1 MIRKTYSTSPWI
13 FIAGLCFLAG
23 FGNQQ
28 AAAQT
33 MTLDVCPSNYGNFP
47 EDAPTLTCG
56 CSAAAV
62 KEGNVR
68 GANPYYYQ
76 SSLCRAAL
84 HAGAI
89 GADGGEISVK
99 PEKST
104 FFPAVTKNGVE
115 ADSWGDGMGFRIE
128 VAGSAQLAQPDDA
141 AAAPADAPADQ
152 KSEMTLDVCPSN
164 YGSFPEDAPAMT
176 CGCSAGAVK
185 EGNVRGA
192 NPYYYQS
199 SLCRAALHA
208 GAIGEGGGQI
218 TVKPEKSAFFP
229 AVAKNGVEAD
239 SWGEGMGF
247 RIEVVGGA
255 QPAQQGQAAVQAPA
269 DQKSAMRLDVCPSD
283 YGGFPE
289 DAPALTCG
297 CSADAAGQGNLRG
310 ANPYY
315 YQSALCRAGVHAGAI
330 TADGGQILVE
340 PAAQPFFPAVTRN
353 GVESDSWGQGMGF
366 RIGKAGSGQ
375 SGTTFDAAGGGELTL
390 DVCPRDYGGFPES
403 APSLMCDC
411 SAAAVK
417 EGNVRGANPYYY
429 QSSLCRAALHAG
441 AAGAEGGKIVV
452 KPEKAAFFPAVAK
465 NGVEADSW
473 GEGMGFRV
481 DPAPG
486 STPAAASQEPAVD
499 AAGKPVQ
506 APIAETLKAT
516 GRVQLYV
523 NFATDQ
529 DKPLPTS
536 EPVLQELLAAL
547 QGEPALKVELIGHTD
562 SQGSATYNLDLSQRR
577 AAGVYLW
584 LIQHGVESGR
594 LRSDGRGLMEPI
606 ADNATDSGR
615 ALNRRVEVKAVN

>member
-247 RIEVVGGA
+247 RI
-255 QPAQQGQAAVQAPA
+255 
-269 DQKSAMRLDVCPSD
+269 
-283 YGGFPE
+283 
-289 DAPALTCG
+289 
-297 CSADAAGQGNLRG
+297 
-310 ANPYY
+310 
-315 YQSALCRAGVHAGAI
+315 
-330 TADGGQILVE
+330 
-340 PAAQPFFPAVTRN
+340 
-353 GVESDSWGQGMGF
+353 
-366 RIGKAGSGQ
+366 
-375 SGTTFDAAGGGELTL
+375 
-390 DVCPRDYGGFPES
+390 
-403 APSLMCDC
+403 
-411 SAAAVK
+411 
-417 EGNVRGANPYYY
+417 
-429 QSSLCRAALHAG
+429 
-441 AAGAEGGKIVV
+441 
-452 KPEKAAFFPAVAK
+452 
-465 NGVEADSW
+465 
-473 GEGMGFRV
+473 

-486 STPAAASQEPAVD
+486 STPAVASQEPAVD

-536 EPVLQELLAAL
+536 EPILQELLATL
-547 QGEPALKVELIGHTD
+547 QEAPDLKVELIGHTD

-606 ADNATDSGR
+606 ADNATDPGR
-615 ALNRRVEVKAVN
+615 ALNRRVEVKAIN